1 MSYEAERARL
11 ISDFESEATS
21 IRQHYNVAHKS
32 KTSELDDDKDQKK
45 SSAPK
50 GRTSS

>member
-21 IRQHYNVAHKS
+21 IRKHYNVAHKS
-32 KTSELDDDKDQKK
+32 KASELDDKDQKK
-45 SSAPK
+45 SSSPK
-50 GRTSS
+50 GRASS